1 MDRMS
6 QTDFDTLC
14 QRGKLNSGFDAE
26 DEQLLLQE
34 GARML
39 PFLAEVTEKFYA
51 ELQQIPAA
59 VPYIEGRIEGLKATH
74 LAWLNTVFSGPYDA
88 GFAAH
93 MHKVG
98 EVHVQVKLP
107 VEFMASGTLLIKKHL
122 VPILTQVY
130 ADDVVRMGQMM
141 KAVNGVTG
149 FCLIIMQESYQSS
162 LLAQELDKFMAIT
175 GISRALF
182 NNLANAYKDN
192 GKTEA
197 A

>member
-1 MDRMS
+1 M
-6 QTDFDTLC
+6 
-14 QRGKLNSGFDAE
+14 
-26 DEQLLLQE
+26 
-34 GARML
+34 
-39 PFLAEVTEKFYA
+39 TEKCYD

-59 VPYIEGRIEGLKATH
+59 VPYLEGRVEGLKATH
-74 LAWLNTVFSGPYDA
+74 LAWLQTIFSGPYDA
-88 GFAAH
+88 NFAAS

-130 ADDVVRMGQMM
+130 AGDALRMGLMM

-182 NNLANAYKDN
+182 NNLANAYKDD
-192 GKTEA
+192 GGTGMV
-197 A
+197 

>member
-1 MDRMS
+1 MS
-6 QTDFDTLC
+6 QTDFAALC
-14 QRGKLNSGFDAE
+14 QRGKLNSGFDAQ
-26 DEQLLLQE
+26 DEQLLMQE
-34 GARML
+34 GGRLL
-39 PFLAEVTEKFYA
+39 PYLPEVTERFYA

-59 VPYIEGRIEGLKATH
+59 APYIEGRLEALKATH
-74 LAWLNTVFSGPYDA
+74 LSWLKTIFSGPYDA
-88 GFAAH
+88 DFAAH
-93 MHKVG
+93 MHRVG

-141 KAVNGVTG
+141 KAVNGITG

-162 LLAQELDKFMAIT
+162 LLARELDKFMAIT

-182 NNLANAYKDN
+182 NNLASAYSDRDE
-192 GKTEA
+192 TEA

>member
-1 MDRMS
+1 MS
-6 QTDFDTLC
+6 QTDFEVLC

-26 DEQLLLQE
+26 DEQLLIQDGSRL
-34 GARML
+34 L
-39 PFLAEVTEKFYA
+39 PYLSEVTENFYT
-51 ELQQIPAA
+51 ELQRIPAA
-59 VPYIEGRIEGLKATH
+59 VPYIEGRVEGLKATH
-74 LAWLNTVFSGPYDA
+74 LAWLTTIFSGPYDA

-98 EVHVQVKLP
+98 EVHVRVKLP

-130 ADDVVRMGQMM
+130 ADDVMRMGQMM

-162 LLAQELDKFMAIT
+162 LMAQELDKFMAIT

-182 NNLANAYKDN
+182 NNLASAYGDKDEI
-192 GKTEA
+192 EA

>member
-1 MDRMS
+1 MS
-6 QTDFDTLC
+6 QTDFSALC
-14 QRGKLNSGFDAE
+14 QRGKLNSGFDTQ
-26 DEQLLLQE
+26 DEQILMQE
-34 GARML
+34 GDRLL
-39 PFLAEVTEKFYA
+39 PYLPEVTERFYA

-59 VPYIEGRIEGLKATH
+59 VPYIEGRLEALKATH
-74 LAWLNTVFSGPYDA
+74 LAWLKTIFSGPYDA
-88 GFAAH
+88 DFAAH
-93 MHKVG
+93 MHRVG

-122 VPILTQVY
+122 VPILTQLY

-141 KAVNGVTG
+141 KAVNGITG

-162 LLAQELDKFMAIT
+162 LLARELDKFMAIT

-182 NNLANAYKDN
+182 NNLASAYSDRDE
-192 GKTEA
+192 TEA